1 MGDSG
6 ASRTLLTEKSARFF
20 PSKDFNPHEQRMEVV
35 YGGGDKAPIVSKV
48 QVGELEALVV
58 PDLQDNLVSLSDFAD
73 KGSTILLSSAG
84 GLISNSLNDKQIVL
98 NKDDGSW
105 RVSLSDIEKYNHE
118 QSSYA
123 AFSATFAKTKLA
135 RYIALHERSCHQ
147 SAEVLIHSLEGDC
160 PNWIR
165 ADITPQEIR

>member
-20 PSKDFNPHEQRMEVV
+20 PSKDFNPHEQCMEVV
-35 YGGGDKAPIVSKV
+35 YGGGDKAPVVSKV
-48 QVGELEALVV
+48 QVSELEVLVV
-58 PDLQDNLVSLSDFAD
+58 PQLQDNLVSLYDFTD

-105 RVSLSDIEKYNHE
+105 RNLIMNKVPIELILLHLQKRNLHAILLYMNVLAISLLRY
-118 QSSYA
+118 SS
-123 AFSATFAKTKLA
+123 TL
-135 RYIALHERSCHQ
+135 
-147 SAEVLIHSLEGDC
+147 
-160 PNWIR
+160 
-165 ADITPQEIR
+165 